1 MIKIKKEAELFSLLL
16 VLLVIGFFNLIFLVS
31 CTIDKS
37 EVKYII
43 QPNNQ
48 VSVLLE
54 IPRLPLKSAETEKE
68 IQEEIKNCYFYESYL
83 KSIVLNK
90 ESPYYKKNLNNI
102 KKEIENVQQIEGIY
116 YARYRDLVIKKDKA
130 QQEKKPSEITTT
142 PSTTKP
148 KEQTTKPKETTTKK
162 PLTTKPTT
170 PWSTTTKPTTTQPST
185 TKPATT
191 QPTTTK
197 LTTTQ
202 YVVAS
207 TIWTY
212 LKNQGYNN
220 YVCAGI
226 LGNIMAEVG
235 GHTLDID
242 PFLYD
247 DSGDY
252 YGICQWSNQ
261 YHSSVQGVGLSDQL
275 SYLMKT
281 IKNEIDSY
289 GYLYEDNFE
298 YVDFISLTDEREAAL
313 AFAQAYERCWSGSY
327 ANRQANANKAYNYF
341 VR

>member
-54 IPRLPLKSAETEKE
+54 IPHLTLKSTETEKE
-68 IQEEIKNCYFYESYL
+68 IQEEIKNCHFYESYL
-83 KSIVLNK
+83 KSIVLDK
-90 ESPYYKKNLNNI
+90 ESFYYKENLNNI
-102 KKEIENVQQIEGIY
+102 KKEIENIQQTEGIY

-130 QQEKKPSEITTT
+130 KQEKKPSETITT

-148 KEQTTKPKETTTKK
+148 KEQTTRPKETTTKK

-170 PWSTTTKPTTTQPST
+170 
-185 TKPATT
+185 T

-197 LTTTQ
+197 STTTQ
-202 YVVAS
+202 YEVAS

-242 PFLYD
+242 PLLYD
-247 DSGDY
+247 DSGEY
-252 YGICQWSNQ
+252 YGICQWSNK
-261 YHSSVQGVGLSDQL
+261 YHSSVQGVELNSQL
-275 SYLMKT
+275 SYLIKT
-281 IKNEIDSY
+281 IKNEIDNY
-289 GYLYEDNFE
+289 GYLYEDDFE

-327 ANRQANANKAYNYF
+327 TNRQANADKAYDYF

>member
-54 IPRLPLKSAETEKE
+54 IPHLTLKSTETEKE
-68 IQEEIKNCYFYESYL
+68 IQEEIKNCHFYESYL
-83 KSIVLNK
+83 KSIVLDK
-90 ESPYYKKNLNNI
+90 TSPYYKENLNNI
-102 KKEIENVQQIEGIY
+102 KKEIENVQQTEGMY

-130 QQEKKPSEITTT
+130 RQEKKLSEITTT
-142 PSTTKP
+142 PSTTKT
-148 KEQTTKPKETTTKK
+148 KEQTKKPKETTTKK
-162 PLTTKPTT
+162 PSTTKPTT
-170 PWSTTTKPTTTQPST
+170 LQPST
-185 TKPATT
+185 TKPVTT

-197 LTTTQ
+197 PVTTQ
-202 YVVAS
+202 YAVAS
-207 TIWTY
+207 TIWIY

-235 GHTLDID
+235 GHTFDID

-252 YGICQWSNQ
+252 YGICQWSNK
-261 YHSSVQGVGLSDQL
+261 YHSSVQGAGLSDQL
-275 SYLMKT
+275 SYLIKT
-281 IKNEIDSY
+281 IENEIDNY
-289 GYLYEDNFE
+289 GHLYEDDFE

-327 ANRQANANKAYNYF
+327 TNRKANAEKAYNYF
-341 VR
+341 VG

>member
-54 IPRLPLKSAETEKE
+54 IPHLTLKSTETEKE
-68 IQEEIKNCYFYESYL
+68 IQEEIKNCHFYESYL
-83 KSIVLNK
+83 KSIVLDK
-90 ESPYYKKNLNNI
+90 TSPYYKENLNNI
-102 KKEIENVQQIEGIY
+102 KKEIENVQQTEGMY

-130 QQEKKPSEITTT
+130 RQEKKLSETTTT

-148 KEQTTKPKETTTKK
+148 KKQTTKLKET
-162 PLTTKPTT
+162 
-170 PWSTTTKPTTTQPST
+170 TTTQPST
-185 TKPATT
+185 TKPTTT

-197 LTTTQ
+197 PATTQ
-202 YVVAS
+202 YSVAS

-226 LGNIMAEVG
+226 MGNIMAEVG

-242 PFLYD
+242 YRLYD
-247 DSGDY
+247 DSGKY
-252 YGICQWSNQ
+252 YGICQWSNK
-261 YHSSVQGVGLSDQL
+261 YHLAVQGASLNGQL
-275 SYLMKT
+275 SYLIKT
-281 IKNEIDSY
+281 IQNEIDNY
-289 GYLYEDNFE
+289 GYLYSS
-298 YVDFISLTDEREAAL
+298 DFDYTDFKNMTDASDAAL
-313 AFAQAYERCWSGSY
+313 AFAKAYERCGSGSY
-327 ANRQANANKAYNYF
+327 SKRQANADKAYNYF